1 MEIRKKKLKRK
12 HEEQGSVLIVGVTT
26 MTLLL
31 FFALPFLFQISTDN
45 KVTDNKVIDN
55 KVTYKIANYSSALS
69 LAEAGVEMAL
79 WEMNY
84 GDISNWEGNS
94 KFKTMAIS
102 SYKAPEGN
110 VTGDIEIR
118 IEEPGGENPVVKSTG
133 RVAYISSLGGGKTA
147 RVVLERTARVEL
159 KRDGYSWVCSF
170 PKRQIR
176 AVRAERSIIY

>member
-1 MEIRKKKLKRK
+1 VP
-12 HEEQGSVLIVGVTT
+12 S
-26 MTLLL
+26 
-31 FFALPFLFQISTDN
+31 LFQFSAEN
-45 KVTDNKVIDN
+45 KVTDYKVIDN
-55 KVTYKIANYSSALS
+55 KVSYKIANYSAAVS

-84 GDISNWEGNS
+84 GDISNWKGNS

-118 IEEPGGENPVVKSTG
+118 VEEPGGENPVVKSTG
-133 RVAYISSLGGGKTA
+133 RVAYISSLGRGKTA

-159 KRDGYSWVCSF
+159 KRNGYSWVCSF
-170 PKRQIR
+170 PERQIPT
-176 AVRAERSIIY
+176 APAERSII